1 LACPRSHVSD
11 RSAGNNPFQVNP
23 VERHRDGLAVAASE
37 LGAGFNRIIKPPEPD
52 DVIGRVGELHLS
64 RQLRFDRFA
73 ADTTAQARS
82 AGGGLGTELLVMVSA
97 FSTLPW

>member
-23 VERHRDGLAVAASE
+23 VERHGDGLAVAACE
-37 LGAGFNRIIKPPEPD
+37 LGAGFNRIIRPPEPD

-64 RQLRFDRFA
+64 TSCDSIGLPPTPLPKHVQPA
-73 ADTTAQARS
+73 A
-82 AGGGLGTELLVMVSA
+82 G
-97 FSTLPW
+97 